1 MLGSLIVRNLRLYF
15 RDKASVFFSM
25 LGVILIILM
34 YVLFLGAMVEN
45 YAGESAGEDA
55 RFVTDSW
62 VMAGVI
68 ASATMTTA
76 LAGFGVMVDDK
87 SKKISRDFQVAP
99 IQRWKLVMAYVI
111 ASMTIAVIMSSF
123 TFLLAELYIISFGG
137 EFLSFEKTIQVFLLI
152 LLSVASSSA
161 FVFFLTS
168 SLKSPNAF
176 GTLSS
181 LIGTLIGFLTGVYVP
196 IGQLPAAIQYVIKVF
211 PLSHSAA
218 MLRQVM
224 IDAAVPLEY
233 LPMQMKETLGIVF
246 KYGSFEMPFYGHAL
260 VLFATFVLFFGLS
273 IFIVTKHKDKH

>member
-99 IQRWKLVMAYVI
+99 IQRWKLVLAYVI
-111 ASMTIAVIMSSF
+111 ASMTIAVIMSMI
-123 TFLLAELYIISFGG
+123 TFLLAEFYIVSFGG
-137 EFLSFEKTIQVFLLI
+137 EFLSFEKTVQVFLLM

-196 IGQLPAAIQYVIKVF
+196 IGQLPTAIQYVIKVF

-246 KYGSFEMPFYGHAL
+246 TYGSFEMPFYGHAL
-260 VLFATFVLFFGLS
+260 VLVGTFVLFFGLS
-273 IFIVTKHKDKH
+273 IIIVNKHKDKQ